1 MKYNLY
7 SSAVLIKVINAS
19 SLAEA
24 LLLIPEMF
32 SPTVNQFNDSAYQ
45 WFLSDDDESYTLEL
59 INSLDC

>member
-19 SLAEA
+19 SLSEA

-32 SPTVNQFNDSAYQ
+32 SPTLNQFNDSVYQ
-45 WFLSDDDESYTLEL
+45 WFLSDDDESYALEL
-59 INSLDC
+59 INSLGC